1 MMSQP
6 VSAGVPPL
14 DALAIRAEQ
23 ALLGAVL
30 LDPAGQQ
37 RALDLVEPADFRR
50 PWHAQVLAAMRRV
63 QSAGRLPGPLEVYPE
78 LRNDPDLPATVARD
92 AVLLADLMDAVPRP
106 AHAPAYAAMVA
117 ERGIRLRLELAGS
130 RLAQTAST
138 GQLDDTAHIVWQARR
153 EVAACRARWLALP
166 AALRP
171 EPPVSASRDPAPA
184 APKRLAAEPARER
197 QPEDPA
203 AWAAG
208 SRALRDLIAGPSR
221 ITEVRGWLRPE
232 HFAAPGHGEL
242 YSIVRDLDAARRPV
256 DPVTVSW
263 EAARRGFSADPAA
276 LADGTGAFA
285 YASAREVRRLSQ
297 LASAAH
303 AGHDLQVSAADPR
316 QPPGQLLSV
325 AARLLAA
332 QDTEPQPQISSGR
345 APPAPIQ
352 AERPAARGME
362 AAR

>member
-1 MMSQP
+1 MMSKP
-6 VSAGVPPL
+6 ASAGVPPL
-14 DALAIRAEQ
+14 DVLAIRAEQ

-37 RALDLVEPADFRR
+37 QWLDLVEPADFRR

-78 LRNDPDLPATVARD
+78 LQNDPDLPKIVARD

-138 GQLDDTAHIVWQARR
+138 GDLDDTAHVVWQARR
-153 EVAACRARWLALP
+153 EVAACRARWLSLP

-171 EPPVSASRDPAPA
+171 EPPAPSSGGGRNPGPAGPDRK
-184 APKRLAAEPARER
+184 APEPARDQQ
-197 QPEDPA
+197 QPGDPA
-203 AWAAG
+203 AVGAG

-242 YSIVRDLDAARRPV
+242 YSIVRDLDTERRPV

-263 EAARRGFSADPAA
+263 EAARRGYSADPAA
-276 LADGTGAFA
+276 LAGGTGAFA

-297 LASAAH
+297 LAHAAR
-303 AGHDLQVSAADPR
+303 AGHELQASAADPR
-316 QPPGQLLSV
+316 QPPGQLLGL
-325 AARLLAA
+325 AARRLAA
-332 QDTEPQPQISSGR
+332 LDTEPQPQPSPGR
-345 APPAPIQ
+345 P
-352 AERPAARGME
+352 ERPAAHGIE